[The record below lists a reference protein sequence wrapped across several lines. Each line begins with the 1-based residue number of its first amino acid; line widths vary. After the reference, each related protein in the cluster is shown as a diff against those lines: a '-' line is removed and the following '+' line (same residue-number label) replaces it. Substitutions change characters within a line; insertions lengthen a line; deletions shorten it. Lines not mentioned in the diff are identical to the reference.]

1 MNKIEKTFCF
11 NIKMLEYVVLGI
23 IFLATGFVIGHEIT
37 KIFEMGEVTLA
48 DILLLFIYLEVLAMV
63 SVFITSGEF
72 PVRIPLYIGVVALT
86 RHVIIDMS
94 HMSNA
99 TLLSIGGTIVMLAT
113 AALIIKVCKTQLVE
127 KQQP

>member
-1 MNKIEKTFCF
+1 MNRIEKAFCY
-11 NIKMLEYVVLGI
+11 NIKILEYAVLGVI
-23 IFLATGFVIGHEIT
+23 VLATGFVIGHEISLMFKAGT
-37 KIFEMGEVTLA
+37 VTLA

-72 PVRIPLYIGVVALT
+72 PVRIPLYIGIVALT

-99 TLLSIGGTIVMLAT
+99 TLLSIGGTVIMLAT
-113 AALIIKVCKTQLVE
+113 AALIIKICRTQFAE
-127 KQQP
+127 KKE